1 MKSIFLQI
9 KIFHRGC
16 LQIHLNEMIGGS
28 FHGILGPAER
38 CTHNLRIRLPNKSNI
53 CLICHCNKI
62 NDILDIEVSGNRK
75 LSTAN
80 IRDIIHQCRIL
91 NSVLDVPME
100 AKNVETLLSPV
111 LSTSLGKY
119 WSVIKPEKIWQIF
132 IKLSWKFLGTQVV
145 NFI

>member
-1 MKSIFLQI
+1 MFTDEDFSSISYAN
-9 KIFHRGC
+9 C
-16 LQIHLNEMIGGS
+16 LNEMIGGS

-38 CTHNLRIRLPNKSNI
+38 CTHNLRIRLPSKSNI

-62 NDILDIEVSGNRK
+62 NDILDMEVSGKRK
-75 LSTAN
+75 LSTVH

-111 LSTSLGKY
+111 LSTSLGKC
-119 WSVIKPEKIWQIF
+119 WSVIKPEEMTSLYKAFMKI
-132 IKLSWKFLGTQVV
+132 LMNTSRKFCLK
-145 NFI
+145 